1 MKIAIQEDMLSGRTV
16 RERFEHARELG
27 VHGVEV
33 WGRGLT
39 ARVPEIVDAM
49 EATGI
54 PVAAINHGRQGR
66 MLDPHPIERD
76 RALGELR
83 QSISDAADLKA
94 KGVIFVPNFFGHVLP
109 DLSPWM
115 TAWELQAE
123 LLNQHLRVLEDY
135 AAAMNV
141 ELYVEPIN
149 RYETSFLN
157 RLEQAAQIAAKRG
170 HPNVKIVADV
180 FHMALEE
187 ADSPAAIRQFGP
199 LIGHVHLA
207 DHNRRLPGQGMTDFA
222 ALAAA
227 LKDVGYSGWAAYET
241 GDPGDNAVR
250 ADAYR
255 RDLPASLDHLRAA
268 GWF

>member
-16 RERFEHARELG
+16 RERFEHARKLG
-27 VHGVEV
+27 VAGVEV

-39 ARVPEIVDAM
+39 ARVPEIGEAA

-54 PVAAINHGRQGR
+54 PVAAVNHGRQGR
-66 MLDPHPIERD
+66 LLDPHPLERE
-76 RALGELR
+76 RALSELR
-83 QSISDAADLKA
+83 QSISDAADLGA
-94 KGVIFVPNFFGHVLP
+94 KGVIFVPHFFGPALP
-109 DLSPWM
+109 DLSPWK

-123 LLNQHLRVLEDY
+123 LLNEHLRGLEDY
-135 AAAMNV
+135 AAALDV
-141 ELYVEPIN
+141 ELYVEPVN

-157 RLEQAAQIAAKRG
+157 RLEQAAQIAARRG
-170 HPNVKIVADV
+170 HPNVKIVADL

-187 ADSPAAIRQFGP
+187 ADSAAAIRQFGP

-207 DHNRRLPGQGMTDFA
+207 DHNRRLPGQGLIDFA

-227 LKDVGYSGWAAYET
+227 LHEVGYTGWAAYET
-241 GDPGDNAVR
+241 GDPGENAAR
-250 ADAYR
+250 AEEYQ
-255 RDLPASLDHLRAA
+255 RDLPASLEHLRAA